1 MKDATRWR
9 VLELDPGFRIAK
21 ISTPFRDAT
30 LIENMRAA
38 FRVLGVPE

>member
-1 MKDATRWR
+1 MAR
-9 VLELDPGFRIAK
+9 LFELDPGFRISK

-38 FRVLGVPE
+38 YRALGVPE